1 MGADIRD
8 AVYGCLIGGAVGDSL
23 GAPVEG
29 WTHEQIQDE
38 YGTFEE
44 FKQYYMPYSNMKPGT
59 ITSDTTMRHYLCL
72 AVVEHGGRPSPDDF
86 ADVLRDH
93 LNPDRVWV
101 NEEVI
106 LKKLSVGINPW
117 DAGRGA
123 IPDNKATSAITP
135 IGIINAGAPTQ
146 AYQDGFTIASMLQD
160 GHNCHV
166 SATVAAGIAEAVLP
180 DATVDSVVD
189 VMFAESSGVAA
200 RALDLALGYAAEA
213 DSVDDLVDTLYDRF
227 LDWRW
232 PAVQWDREKYH
243 EGEVFSANPLE
254 TVPVA
259 VAVFAL
265 CDGEADRSIVE
276 GVNYGR
282 DSDAVA
288 TVAGSLAG
296 ALRGADAIRDDW
308 KETCE
313 EQNRDFFEELEGDPT
328 AGFRSMADR
337 LIHVLEAEQ
346 SRAAER
352 ADTLTGL
359 LEETDGTDGE

>member
-1 MGADIRD
+1 MTTDVRD
-8 AVYGCLIGGAVGDSL
+8 AIYGCLIGGAIGDSL

-29 WTHEQIQDE
+29 WTHEQIQEE

-44 FKQYYMPYSNMKPGT
+44 FKQYYMPYSNMDPGT

-72 AVVEHGGRPSPDDF
+72 AVVEHDGRPSPTDF

-93 LNPDRVWV
+93 LNPDRVWI
-101 NEEVI
+101 NEEVM

-135 IGIINAGAPTQ
+135 VGIVNVGNPTQ
-146 AYQDGFTIASMLQD
+146 AYQDGFNIASMLQD
-160 GHNCHV
+160 GHNRHV
-166 SATVAAGIAEAVLP
+166 SAAVAAGIAEAVTP
-180 DATVDSVVD
+180 DATVESVID
-189 VMFAESSGVAA
+189 VMFEQSTGVAA
-200 RALDLALGYAAEA
+200 RAIDIALGYAAEA
-213 DSVDDLVDTLYDRF
+213 DSVEDLVETLYDRF

-243 EGEVFSANPLE
+243 AGEVFSANPLE

-259 VAVFAL
+259 VAMFAA
-265 CDGEADRSIVE
+265 CEGDVNRCIVE

-296 ALRGADAIRDDW
+296 ALRGADAIREDW
-308 KETCE
+308 TETCE

-328 AGFRSMADR
+328 ADFRSMADR
-337 LIHVLEAEQ
+337 LFLVLESERD
-346 SRAAER
+346 RAADRSE
-352 ADTLTGL
+352 ALTQML
-359 LEETDGTDGE
+359 DGAGNGR